1 MTQLDIKHM
10 NNQDLTFKKSAAFQ
24 VIAGMALLLIISI
37 QVSAKDLS
45 DEQYQVRIAQKEFDK
60 ANQDYETL
68 SVSIKAFEQR
78 IEQQTL
84 QLTDLK
90 KRLPAKEDRLNKAKT
105 VLEEKQMLL
114 DKAWESNTQ

>member
-1 MTQLDIKHM
+1 MK
-10 NNQDLTFKKSAAFQ
+10 NKDLTFKKYPAFQ
-24 VIAGMALLLIISI
+24 VIAGMAFFLVISI

-68 SVSIKAFEQR
+68 SASIKAFEQR

-84 QLTDLK
+84 QLNDLK

-105 VLEEKQMLL
+105 ALEEKQKLL